1 MNQRKGEQV
10 KTKRRFKTFLY
21 HFTVLLFGFFML
33 YPVLWMISSSVK
45 PPAEIF
51 QQAASLLPS
60 AFHWDNYVEG
70 WKGFGSVGF
79 DQIFRNSLFV
89 STMNII
95 GALISSSFVA
105 FGFARLKF
113 PLKNVLFACLI
124 GTLMLPM
131 QITLIPQYILFN
143 YFGWVNTFLPLIVP
157 AFVGGTPFFIF
168 LMVQF
173 IRGIPR
179 ELDEAAVIDGCSTF
193 GIFWRII
200 MPLCKPVLV
209 TVTIFAFLWSWD
221 DFFGALIYLNDPS
234 LYTVGLGLASFL
246 DSTSAS
252 SWGPL
257 LAMATLSLIPQFIVF
272 LFFQK
277 YLIQGIATTGIK

>member
-1 MNQRKGEQV
+1 MNPRKGEQV

-60 AFHWDNYVEG
+60 AFQWDNYAEG

-89 STMNII
+89 SSMNII

-221 DFFGALIYLNDPS
+221 DFFGGLIYLNDPS

-257 LAMATLSLIPQFIVF
+257 LAMATLSLVPQFIVF